1 MHENDVQGDFMAN
14 NIKYGIGIKSVSELT
29 TEDSKAIR
37 KLYEDLAKQIQKEVE
52 RLSNKNDPTATDN
65 LKKLQLK
72 DLQKSLN
79 NNLKEINEKIQN
91 TIKNRMTNA
100 AQNVVNQGNSW
111 LNSIG
116 INVKSSY
123 ANVPQDVVANI
134 ISGRLYGNDWEF
146 SKRIW
151 GDYNKSKGD
160 ISYIVAK
167 GIAENKSTYEI
178 AKDLEKYVNPN
189 ARKPWDWGKVY
200 PGTKKVIDYNAQ
212 RMARTMINHAYQQ
225 SVIEISK
232 DNPFVNGIQWK
243 AAFAK
248 TTCEI
253 CESRNNVIYPVN
265 SVPLDHPNG
274 KCTFIAVINKS
285 YKEIAD
291 DLANWVNGEENEG
304 IDKFAK
310 SAGFDKKDFD
320 INKFTAKDSKTK
332 IKLVDD
338 IQTKEDAIQFLQDS
352 NYFLVQ
358 YSNNG
363 EIFKDWNNYNL
374 EDFKDVDINV
384 LKSVINSY
392 NILFTKYPFLKGNI
406 KGFRFSDSD
415 GTRNSYAWTGF
426 IKNSSVNIN
435 RKYAKNYADFIELL
449 KSDIKTKWHPAID
462 NNKLI
467 ENVLIHEYG
476 HVMEATYQYYKSTST
491 APSIS
496 IRKKVMEK
504 FGGVNFRSVK
514 DNLSEYATTNS
525 VEWFAEA
532 FSEYVTSDNPRPL
545 AKEFGEYFDKKIAK
559 TLEQKMNEENEYIK
573 SQLEKVKEDKK

>member
-1 MHENDVQGDFMAN
+1 MAN

-29 TEDSKAIR
+29 AEDSKAIR
-37 KLYEDLAKQIQKEVE
+37 KLYEDLTKQIQKEVE
-52 RLSNKNDPTATDN
+52 RLSNKNDPTATDS

-79 NNLKEINEKIQN
+79 NNLKEVNEKTQN
-91 TIKNRMTNA
+91 IIKNGMTNA

-116 INVKSSY
+116 INIKASY

-134 ISGRLYGNDWEF
+134 ISGRLYGNNWEF

-189 ARKPWDWGKVY
+189 ARKPWDWNKVY

-225 SVIEISK
+225 SIIEISK
-232 DNPFVNGIQWK
+232 DNPFVSGIQWK
-243 AAFAK
+243 AAFTK

-265 SVPLDHPNG
+265 NVPLDHPNG
-274 KCTFIAVINKS
+274 KCTFIAVINKN

-320 INKFTAKDSKTK
+320 VKKVTAKDSKAK
-332 IKLVDD
+332 IKSVDD
-338 IQTKEDAIQFLQDS
+338 IQTNEDAIQFLQDS
-352 NYFLVQ
+352 NYFLIQ
-358 YSNNG
+358 YSSNG
-363 EIFKDWNNYNL
+363 GIFKDWNNYNL

-415 GTRNSYAWTGF
+415 RTRNSYAWTGF
-426 IKNSSVNIN
+426 IKNSSVNID

-449 KSDIKTKWHPAID
+449 KSDIKIKWHPAID
-462 NNKLI
+462 NNKFI
-467 ENVLIHEYG
+467 ESVIIHEYG
-476 HVMEATYQYYKSTST
+476 HVLEATYQYYKSTST

-504 FGGVNFRSVK
+504 FGGVNFRSIK

-532 FSEYVTSDNPRPL
+532 FSEYATSDNPRPL

-573 SQLEKVKEDKK
+573 SQLEKIKKK

>member
-1 MHENDVQGDFMAN
+1 MAN

-29 TEDSKAIR
+29 VEDSKAIR
-37 KLYEDLAKQIQKEVE
+37 KLYEDLTKQIQKEVE

-79 NNLKEINEKIQN
+79 NNLKEINEKTQSI
-91 TIKNRMTNA
+91 IKNGMTNV

-116 INVKSSY
+116 INVNASY

-189 ARKPWDWGKVY
+189 ARKPWDWSKVY

-232 DNPFVNGIQWK
+232 DNPFVSGIQWK
-243 AAFAK
+243 AAFTK

-265 SVPLDHPNG
+265 NVPLDHPNG
-274 KCTFIAVINKS
+274 KCTFIAVINKN

-291 DLANWVNGEENEG
+291 DLANWVNGEENKG

-320 INKFTAKDSKTK
+320 INKFTAKDSKAK
-332 IKLVDD
+332 IKSVND

-352 NYFLVQ
+352 NYFIIQ
-358 YSNNG
+358 YSNDG
-363 EIFKDWNNYNL
+363 GIFKDWNNYNL

-426 IKNSSVNIN
+426 IKNSSMNIN
-435 RKYAKNYADFIELL
+435 RKYAKNYADFVELL
-449 KSDIKTKWHPAID
+449 KSDIKNKWHPAID

-467 ENVLIHEYG
+467 ESVIIHEYG

-496 IRKKVMEK
+496 IRKKVMEN

-573 SQLEKVKEDKK
+573 SQLEKIKKK

>member
-1 MHENDVQGDFMAN
+1 MAN

-29 TEDSKAIR
+29 TEDSRAIR
-37 KLYEDLAKQIQKEVE
+37 KLYEDLTKQIQKEVE
-52 RLSNKNDPTATDN
+52 RLSNKNDPTVTDS

-79 NNLKEINEKIQN
+79 NNLKEINEKTQN
-91 TIKNRMTNA
+91 IIKNGMTNA

-116 INVKSSY
+116 INVKASY
-123 ANVPQDVVANI
+123 ANVPQNVVANI

-189 ARKPWDWGKVY
+189 ARKPWDWNKVY

-225 SVIEISK
+225 SIIEISK
-232 DNPFVNGIQWK
+232 DNPFVSGIQWK
-243 AAFAK
+243 AAFTK

-265 SVPLDHPNG
+265 NVPLDHPNG
-274 KCTFIAVINKS
+274 KCTFIAVINKN

-291 DLANWVNGEENEG
+291 DLVNWVNGEENEG

-320 INKFTAKDSKTK
+320 INKFTAKDSKAK

-352 NYFLVQ
+352 NYFLIQ
-358 YSNNG
+358 YSNDG
-363 EIFKDWNNYNL
+363 GIFKDWNNYNL
-374 EDFKDVDINV
+374 EDFKDVDINI

-406 KGFRFSDSD
+406 KGFKFSDSD

-426 IKNSSVNIN
+426 IKNSSVNID

-449 KSDIKTKWHPAID
+449 KSDIKIKWHPAID
-462 NNKLI
+462 NNKFI
-467 ENVLIHEYG
+467 ESVIIHEYG
-476 HVMEATYQYYKSTST
+476 HVLEATYQYYKSTST

-496 IRKKVMEK
+496 IRKKIMENY
-504 FGGVNFRSVK
+504 GGVNFRSVK

-559 TLEQKMNEENEYIK
+559 MLEQKMNEENEYIK
-573 SQLEKVKEDKK
+573 SQLEKIKEDKK

>member
-1 MHENDVQGDFMAN
+1 MAN
-14 NIKYGIGIKSVSELT
+14 NIKYGVGIKSVSELT

-37 KLYEDLAKQIQKEVE
+37 KLYEDLTKQIQKEVE

-91 TIKNRMTNA
+91 TIKNGMINV

-134 ISGRLYGNDWEF
+134 ISGRLYGNNWEF
-146 SKRIW
+146 SKKIW

-189 ARKPWDWGKVY
+189 ARKPWDWNKVY

-225 SVIEISK
+225 SIIEISK
-232 DNPFVNGIQWK
+232 DNPFVSGIQWK

-310 SAGFDKKDFD
+310 SAGFNKKDFD
-320 INKFTAKDSKTK
+320 ISKFTAKDSKVK
-332 IKLVDD
+332 IKSVND
-338 IQTKEDAIQFLQDS
+338 IQTKEDAIQFLQNS
-352 NYFLVQ
+352 NYFLIQ

-363 EIFKDWNNYNL
+363 GIFKDWNNYNL
-374 EDFKDVDINV
+374 EDFKDVDINI

-462 NNKLI
+462 NNKFI
-467 ENVLIHEYG
+467 ESVLIHEYG

-496 IRKKVMEK
+496 IRKKIMENY
-504 FGGVNFRSVK
+504 GGVNFRSIK

-573 SQLEKVKEDKK
+573 SQLEKIKKK

>member
-1 MHENDVQGDFMAN
+1 MAN

-29 TEDSKAIR
+29 AEDSKAIR
-37 KLYEDLAKQIQKEVE
+37 KLYEDLTKQIQKEVE
-52 RLSNKNDPTATDN
+52 RLSNKNDPTVTDS

-79 NNLKEINEKIQN
+79 NNLKEVNEKTQN
-91 TIKNRMTNA
+91 IIKNGMTNA

-116 INVKSSY
+116 INIKASY

-189 ARKPWDWGKVY
+189 ARKPWDWSKVY

-225 SVIEISK
+225 SIIEISK
-232 DNPFVNGIQWK
+232 DNPFVSGIQWK
-243 AAFAK
+243 AAFTK

-274 KCTFIAVINKS
+274 KCTFIAVINKN

-320 INKFTAKDSKTK
+320 VKKVTVKDSKAK
-332 IKLVDD
+332 IKSVND

-352 NYFLVQ
+352 NYFLIQ

-363 EIFKDWNNYNL
+363 GIFKDWNNYNL

-435 RKYAKNYADFIELL
+435 RKYVKNYADFIELL

-462 NNKLI
+462 NNKFI
-467 ENVLIHEYG
+467 ESVIIHEYG
-476 HVMEATYQYYKSTST
+476 HVMEATYQYYKSTNT

-496 IRKKVMEK
+496 IRKKIMEN
-504 FGGVNFRSVK
+504 FGGVNFRSIK

-559 TLEQKMNEENEYIK
+559 TLEQKINEENEYIK
-573 SQLEKVKEDKK
+573 SQLEKIKKNKGG

>member
-1 MHENDVQGDFMAN
+1 MAN

-29 TEDSKAIR
+29 AEDSKAIR
-37 KLYEDLAKQIQKEVE
+37 KLYEDLTKQIQKEVE

-79 NNLKEINEKIQN
+79 NNLKEINEKTQSI
-91 TIKNRMTNA
+91 IKNGMTNA

-116 INVKSSY
+116 INVKASY

-167 GIAENKSTYEI
+167 GISENKSTYEI

-189 ARKPWDWGKVY
+189 AKKPWDWGKVY

-225 SVIEISK
+225 SIIEISK
-232 DNPFVNGIQWK
+232 DNPFVSGIQWK
-243 AAFAK
+243 AAFTK

-265 SVPLDHPNG
+265 NVPLDHPNG
-274 KCTFIAVINKS
+274 KCAFIAVINKN

-320 INKFTAKDSKTK
+320 VKKVTAKDSKAK
-332 IKLVDD
+332 IKSVDD

-352 NYFLVQ
+352 NYFIIQ

-374 EDFKDVDINV
+374 EDFNNVDINI

-435 RKYAKNYADFIELL
+435 RKYAKNYADSIELL
-449 KSDIKTKWHPAID
+449 KSDIKSKWHPAID
-462 NNKLI
+462 NNKFI
-467 ENVLIHEYG
+467 ESVIIHEYG
-476 HVMEATYQYYKSTST
+476 HVLEATYQYYKSTNT

-496 IRKKVMEK
+496 IRKKIMEN
-504 FGGVNFRSVK
+504 FGGVNFRSIK

-532 FSEYVTSDNPRPL
+532 FSEYVTSNNPRPL

-573 SQLEKVKEDKK
+573 SQLEKIKKK

>member
-1 MHENDVQGDFMAN
+1 MAN

-29 TEDSKAIR
+29 TEDSRAIR
-37 KLYEDLAKQIQKEVE
+37 KLYEDLTKQIQKEVE
-52 RLSNKNDPTATDN
+52 RLSNKNDPTATDS

-91 TIKNRMTNA
+91 TIKNGMTNA

-116 INVKSSY
+116 INVKASY
-123 ANVPQDVVANI
+123 ANVPQNVVANI

-189 ARKPWDWGKVY
+189 ARKPWDWNKVY

-225 SVIEISK
+225 SIIEITK
-232 DNPFVNGIQWK
+232 DNPFVSGIQWK
-243 AAFAK
+243 AAFTK

-265 SVPLDHPNG
+265 NVPLDHPNG

-304 IDKFAK
+304 IDKLAK

-320 INKFTAKDSKTK
+320 INKFTAKDLKAK
-332 IKLVDD
+332 IKSVND

-352 NYFLVQ
+352 NYFLIQ
-358 YSNNG
+358 YSNDG
-363 EIFKDWNNYNL
+363 GIFKNWNNYNL

-392 NILFTKYPFLKGNI
+392 NILFTKYTFLKGNI
-406 KGFRFSDSD
+406 KSFRFSDSD

-449 KSDIKTKWHPAID
+449 KSDIKIKWHPAID
-462 NNKLI
+462 NNKFI
-467 ENVLIHEYG
+467 ESVIIHEYG
-476 HVMEATYQYYKSTST
+476 HVLEATYQYYKSTST

-496 IRKKVMEK
+496 IRKKVMEN
-504 FGGVNFRSVK
+504 FGGVNFRSIK

-532 FSEYVTSDNPRPL
+532 FSEYVASDNPRPL

-573 SQLEKVKEDKK
+573 SQLEKTQKK

>member
-1 MHENDVQGDFMAN
+1 MAN

-29 TEDSKAIR
+29 TEDSRAIR
-37 KLYEDLAKQIQKEVE
+37 KLYEDLTKQIQKEVE
-52 RLSNKNDPTATDN
+52 RLSNKNDPAATDS

-91 TIKNRMTNA
+91 TIKNGMTNA

-116 INVKSSY
+116 INVKASY

-134 ISGRLYGNDWEF
+134 ISGRLYGNNWEF

-167 GIAENKSTYEI
+167 GISENKSTYEI

-189 ARKPWDWGKVY
+189 ARKPWDWNKVY

-225 SVIEISK
+225 SIIEISK
-232 DNPFVNGIQWK
+232 DNPFVSGIQWK
-243 AAFAK
+243 AAFTK

-265 SVPLDHPNG
+265 NVPLDHPNG

-320 INKFTAKDSKTK
+320 ISKFTAKDSKAK
-332 IKLVDD
+332 IKSVDD
-338 IQTKEDAIQFLQDS
+338 IQTNEDAIQFLRDS
-352 NYFLVQ
+352 NYFLIQ

-374 EDFKDVDINV
+374 EDFKDVDINI

-406 KGFRFSDSD
+406 KGFKFSDSD

-435 RKYAKNYADFIELL
+435 RKYAKNYTDFIELL
-449 KSDIKTKWHPAID
+449 KSDIKSKWHPAID
-462 NNKLI
+462 NNKFI
-467 ENVLIHEYG
+467 ESVIIHEYG
-476 HVMEATYQYYKSTST
+476 HVLEATYQYYKSTST

-496 IRKKVMEK
+496 IRKKVMENY
-504 FGGVNFRSVK
+504 GGVNFRSIK
-514 DNLSEYATTNS
+514 DNLSEYATDNS

-573 SQLEKVKEDKK
+573 SQLEKIKKK

>member
-1 MHENDVQGDFMAN
+1 MAN

-29 TEDSKAIR
+29 AEDSKAIR
-37 KLYEDLAKQIQKEVE
+37 KLYEDLTKQIQKEVE

-79 NNLKEINEKIQN
+79 NNLKEINEKTQN
-91 TIKNRMTNA
+91 IIKNGMTNA

-116 INVKSSY
+116 INVKASY

-134 ISGRLYGNDWEF
+134 ISGRLYGNNWEF

-167 GIAENKSTYEI
+167 GISENKSTYEI

-189 ARKPWDWGKVY
+189 ARKPWDWSKVY
-200 PGTKKVIDYNAQ
+200 PGTKKIIDYNAQ

-225 SVIEISK
+225 SIIEISK
-232 DNPFVNGIQWK
+232 DNPFVSGIQWK
-243 AAFAK
+243 AAFTK

-265 SVPLDHPNG
+265 NVPLDHPNG

-310 SAGFDKKDFD
+310 SAGFNKKDFD
-320 INKFTAKDSKTK
+320 INKFTAKDSKAK
-332 IKLVDD
+332 IKSADD
-338 IQTKEDAIQFLQDS
+338 IQTNEDAIQFLRDS

-358 YSNNG
+358 YSNDG
-363 EIFKDWNNYNL
+363 GIFKDWNNYNL
-374 EDFKDVDINV
+374 EDFKDVDINI

-392 NILFTKYPFLKGNI
+392 NILFAKYPFLKGNI

-462 NNKLI
+462 NNKFI
-467 ENVLIHEYG
+467 ESVIIHEYG
-476 HVMEATYQYYKSTST
+476 HVLEATYQYYKSTST

-496 IRKKVMEK
+496 IRKKVMEN
-504 FGGVNFRSVK
+504 FGGVNFRSIK

-573 SQLEKVKEDKK
+573 SQLEKIKKNKGG

>member
-1 MHENDVQGDFMAN
+1 MAN

-29 TEDSKAIR
+29 AEDSRAIR
-37 KLYEDLAKQIQKEVE
+37 KLYEDLTKQIQKEVE

-91 TIKNRMTNA
+91 TIKNGMTNA

-116 INVKSSY
+116 INVKASY

-134 ISGRLYGNDWEF
+134 ISGRLYGNNWEF

-189 ARKPWDWGKVY
+189 ARKPWDWNKVY

-225 SVIEISK
+225 SIIEISK
-232 DNPFVNGIQWK
+232 DNPFVSGIQWK
-243 AAFAK
+243 AAFTK

-265 SVPLDHPNG
+265 NVPLDHPNG

-291 DLANWVNGEENEG
+291 DLVNWVNGEENEG

-320 INKFTAKDSKTK
+320 VKKVTAKDSKVK
-332 IKLVDD
+332 IKSVND
-338 IQTKEDAIQFLQDS
+338 IQTNEDAIQFLRDS
-352 NYFLVQ
+352 NYFLIQ

-374 EDFKDVDINV
+374 EDFKDVDINI

-462 NNKLI
+462 NNKFI
-467 ENVLIHEYG
+467 ESVIIHEYG
-476 HVMEATYQYYKSTST
+476 HVLEATYQYYKSTST

-496 IRKKVMEK
+496 IRKKVMEN

-573 SQLEKVKEDKK
+573 SQLEKNKEK

>member
-1 MHENDVQGDFMAN
+1 MAN

-29 TEDSKAIR
+29 TEDSRAIR
-37 KLYEDLAKQIQKEVE
+37 KLYEDLTKQIQKEVE
-52 RLSNKNDPTATDN
+52 RLSNKNDPTATDS

-79 NNLKEINEKIQN
+79 NNLKEINRKTQN
-91 TIKNRMTNA
+91 IIKNGMTNA

-116 INVKSSY
+116 INIKTSY

-232 DNPFVNGIQWK
+232 DNPFVSGIQWK

-320 INKFTAKDSKTK
+320 INKFAAKDSKSK
-332 IKLVDD
+332 IKSVND

-352 NYFLVQ
+352 NYFHVQ
-358 YSNNG
+358 YSKDG
-363 EIFKDWNNYNL
+363 KIFRDWNIFNVENF
-374 EDFKDVDINV
+374 EGIDINV

-392 NILFTKYPFLKGNI
+392 DRLFSKYPFLKGRI
-406 KGFRFSDSD
+406 KGFEFGDAKEAGVYGAYGWTMGFSLYNSRIYLDKTISNNFNDFLGSLRKDIND
-415 GTRNSYAWTGF
+415 G
-426 IKNSSVNIN
+426 
-435 RKYAKNYADFIELL
+435 
-449 KSDIKTKWHPAID
+449 WHPKID
-462 NNKLI
+462 NNMLI
-467 ENVLIHEYG
+467 ESVVTHEYG
-476 HVMEATYQYYKSTST
+476 HVMEGLYRIIKGIEGE
-491 APSIS
+491 PSKN
-496 IRKKVMEK
+496 IRKNIMSE
-504 FGGVNFRSVK
+504 FGGLDSK
-514 DNLSEYATTNS
+514 IITKELSKYATTNS
-525 VEWFAEA
+525 KEWFAEA
-532 FSEYVTSDNPRPL
+532 FCEYVTSDNPRPV
-545 AKEFGEYFDKKIAK
+545 AKAFGEYFDKKIAPK
-559 TLEQKMNEENEYIK
+559 IKEKFEKDEEMLKQKLKALN
-573 SQLEKVKEDKK
+573 